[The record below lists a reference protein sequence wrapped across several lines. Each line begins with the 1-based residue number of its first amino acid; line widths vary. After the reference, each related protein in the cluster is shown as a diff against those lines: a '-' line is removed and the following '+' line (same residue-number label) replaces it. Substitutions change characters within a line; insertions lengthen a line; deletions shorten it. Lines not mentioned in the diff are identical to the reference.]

1 MRSICRRG
9 KLKIIWRKKVIHDV
23 CVTPLKQIVD
33 QRGKVMHMVRRD
45 MPGFSGFGEIYF
57 STINAGAVKAWH
69 RHKLMTQ
76 NYAVPF
82 GTIHLVLYDDRHNSP
97 TFGRLQELTVGE
109 KNYCLVT
116 IPPMVWYGFTTPKPP
131 FAIIANCASLPHDPE
146 EVERLDPGSP
156 KIPFRWETILP

>member
-1 MRSICRRG
+1 
-9 KLKIIWRKKVIHDV
+9 VIHDV
-23 CVTPLKQIVD
+23 RVTPLKQIVD
-33 QRGKVMHMVRRD
+33 ERGKVMHMVRRD

-82 GTIHLVLYDDRHNSP
+82 GTIHLVLFDARHDSR
-97 TFGRLQELTVGE
+97 TRGSLQALTIGE
-109 KNYCLVT
+109 ENYSLVT

-131 FAIIANCASLPHDPE
+131 FAIVANCASLPHDPA

-156 KIPFRWETILP
+156 DIPFRWETIRP

>member
-1 MRSICRRG
+1 M
-9 KLKIIWRKKVIHDV
+9 IHDV
-23 CVTPLKQIVD
+23 RVAPLKQIVD

-82 GTIHLVLYDDRHNSP
+82 GTIHLVLYDDRQNSP
-97 TFGRLQELTVGE
+97 TCGRLQEITIGE
-109 KNYCLVT
+109 NNYCLVT
-116 IPPMVWYGFTTPKPP
+116 IPPMIWYGFTTQKPS

-146 EVERLDPGSP
+146 EVERLHPGSP
-156 KIPFRWETILP
+156 KIPFRWEKVLQ

>member
-1 MRSICRRG
+1 M
-9 KLKIIWRKKVIHDV
+9 IHDV
-23 CVTPLKQIVD
+23 RVIPLKQISD
-33 QRGKVMHMVRRD
+33 ERGKVMHMVRRD
-45 MPGFSGFGEIYF
+45 MPGFAGFGEIYF

-82 GTIHLVLYDDRHNSP
+82 GTIHLVLYDDRQNSP
-97 TFGRLQELTVGE
+97 TSGRLQEMTIGE
-109 KNYCLVT
+109 NNYCLVT
-116 IPPMVWYGFTTPKPP
+116 IPPMVWYGFATPKPP

-156 KIPFRWETILP
+156 KIPFRWEKVLQ